1 MPVQFKIN
9 VTKEIL
15 ESSKGCGAHNDVEKI
30 GNNCAIAL
38 AVKDI
43 FPNVFVTAHHIYPFG
58 IDANNE
64 YIHLRIALPKI
75 ALDFIKLFDWL
86 RSIHKARL
94 SLPEFE
100 FEISI
105 PDEIISLIN
114 IDEVENIL
122 GQKSFF
128 SRQSLS
134 GCMLR
139 V

>member
-1 MPVQFKIN
+1 MAVQFKIK

-15 ESSKGCGAHNDVEKI
+15 ERSKGCGAHNDVDKI

-38 AVKDI
+38 AVKDF

-58 IDANNE
+58 ADESNE
-64 YIHLRIALPKI
+64 YIHLRIELPKI
-75 ALDFIKLFDWL
+75 ALDFIKLFDSL
-86 RSIHKARL
+86 RCIHKARL

-105 PDEIISLIN
+105 PDEIISHIN
-114 IDEVENIL
+114 IDEIENIL
-122 GQKSFF
+122 GQKFF
-128 SRQSLS
+128 FPRQNLS
-134 GCMLR
+134 GCMLH

>member
-1 MPVQFKIN
+1 MAVQFKIK

-15 ESSKGCGAHNDVEKI
+15 ESSKECGAHNDVEKI
-30 GNNCAIAL
+30 GNNCAIAI

-58 IDANNE
+58 IDESNE
-64 YIHLRIALPKI
+64 YIHLRIELPKI
-75 ALDFIKLFDWL
+75 ALDFIKLFDSL

-122 GQKSFF
+122 ERKSFF
-128 SRQSLS
+128 SRQSFS
-134 GCMLR
+134 QCTLR